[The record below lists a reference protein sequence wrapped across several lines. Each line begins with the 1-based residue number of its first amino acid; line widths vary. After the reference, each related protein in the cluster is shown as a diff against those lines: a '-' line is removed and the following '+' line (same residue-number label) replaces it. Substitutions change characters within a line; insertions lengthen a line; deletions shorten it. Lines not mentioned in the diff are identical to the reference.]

1 MRLSAWIS
9 LPKDEDLPQA
19 NEDWFKASSNGRFA
33 VLCDGASESFDSKIW
48 AQCLGRSFLR
58 FQTLDL
64 KSVSFSRKLFGRLY
78 RWKSLPWNFQA
89 AFDRGSFAA
98 VIGVCMRENG
108 LQLHGVGDS
117 NAFLIVNGNL
127 VNSFPI
133 REVQQFPRFPT
144 LICSNHSG
152 DPEFVSERWEV
163 KSPQETILLLASDAV
178 ALWLFKT
185 LREDPQ
191 SSVDIIAADSNG
203 LRSIVEQARFKG
215 QIRSDDLTLLVFKFD
230 EAS

>member
-19 NEDWFKASSNGRFA
+19 NEDWFKASSNGRLA

-48 AQCLGRSFLR
+48 AECLGRSFLR

-64 KSVSFSRKLFGRLY
+64 ESVSFSRKVFGRLY
-78 RWKSLPWNFQA
+78 RWKSLSWNSQA

-98 VIGVCMRENG
+98 VIGVCVQENG
-108 LQLHGVGDS
+108 LLLHAVGDS
-117 NAFLIVNGNL
+117 NAFLIVNGSL
-127 VNSFPI
+127 INSFPI
-133 REVQQFPRFPT
+133 REGQLFPRFPT

-152 DPEFVSERWEV
+152 DPEFVSERWEI
-163 KSPQETILLLASDAV
+163 KSPQDTSLLLASDAV
-178 ALWLFKT
+178 ALWLLKT
-185 LREDPQ
+185 LRQDAQ
-191 SSVDIIAADSNG
+191 SSVDIIGADSNG
-203 LRSIVEQARFKG
+203 LRSILEQARLKG